1 MYHFCTNATET
12 CECGIPRIPISVY
25 SFTCILFETTST
37 HDILIRLRTK
47 YSQRRLCL
55 PNRLWSILH
64 TVLHQRQF
72 SDRRNPCSM
81 KFVNTY
87 THVLFA
93 ILKSFFSF
101 VGGMVLYMPRGSPNP
116 LMFMCLG
123 ASQVVLVVRTCRT
136 YPCRR
141 HGRYGF
147 DPWGRKISWGR
158 AWQPTPVSLPRES
171 HGERSLVGPSPYDPK
186 ELDTM

>member
-1 MYHFCTNATET
+1 MWYTTHPSKCPELHRLLLWNAQ
-12 CECGIPRIPISVY
+12 Y
-25 SFTCILFETTST
+25 SWHSI
-37 HDILIRLRTK
+37 HLRTK

-81 KFVNTY
+81 KCVNTY

-101 VGGMVLYMPRGSPNP
+101 VGGMVLYMPRGSANP

-123 ASQVVLVVRTCRT
+123 ASQVVLVVKNMQNIPMQETWEVWIR
-136 YPCRR
+136 
-141 HGRYGF
+141 
-147 DPWGRKISWGR
+147 
-158 AWQPTPVSLPRES
+158 SLGQEDLLRES
-171 HGERSLVGPSPYDPK
+171 MATHSSILA
-186 ELDTM
+186 

>member
-1 MYHFCTNATET
+1 MCVWVRAL
-12 CECGIPRIPISVY
+12 IPGVHVEASLRNVSFLHQCYWNVWMWYITRPNKCKQLHRLLIWNDQY
-25 SFTCILFETTST
+25 SWHSIQ
-37 HDILIRLRTK
+37 LRTK

-64 TVLHQRQF
+64 TVLHRCQF

-87 THVLFA
+87 THVLFE

-123 ASQVVLVVRTCRT
+123 ASQVVLVVKNMQNIPMQETWEVWI
-136 YPCRR
+136 P
-141 HGRYGF
+141 
-147 DPWGRKISWGR
+147 
-158 AWQPTPVSLPRES
+158 SLGQEDLLRES
-171 HGERSLVGPSPYDPK
+171 MATPSSIFA
-186 ELDTM
+186 

>member
-1 MYHFCTNATET
+1 MYRFCTNATEM
-12 CECGIPRIPISVY
+12 CECGIPRIPISVN
-25 SFTCILFETTST
+25 SFTGCLFETPST
-37 HDILIRLRTK
+37 HDIPFIWGLNIANVGCVCQTDFEVFF
-47 YSQRRLCL
+47 
-55 PNRLWSILH
+55 
-64 TVLHQRQF
+64 TVLHRRQF

-101 VGGMVLYMPRGSPNP
+101 VGGMVLYMPRGSANP

>member
-1 MYHFCTNATET
+1 MWYTTHPNKCPQLHRLLLWNAQ
-12 CECGIPRIPISVY
+12 Y
-25 SFTCILFETTST
+25 SWHSI
-37 HDILIRLRTK
+37 HLRTK

-81 KFVNTY
+81 KCVNTY

-101 VGGMVLYMPRGSPNP
+101 VGGMVLYMPRGSANP

-158 AWQPTPVSLPRES
+158 AWQRTPVSLPRES
-171 HGERSLVGPSPYDPK
+171 HGEEPGGA
-186 ELDTM
+186 